1 MRRVFLVLSVIIL
14 IFGLYI
20 AFMNTGNTVNINVLY
35 SNMLDAQT
43 QAGWAEQGGF
53 FVKQM
58 NLAAY
63 TLSLLIG
70 GIFVGGGIVYMF
82 WHAAKDKLKDYQR
95 ELEKTSIK

>member
-43 QAGWAEQGGF
+43 QAGC
-53 FVKQM
+53 
-58 NLAAY
+58 
-63 TLSLLIG
+63 
-70 GIFVGGGIVYMF
+70 
-82 WHAAKDKLKDYQR
+82 
-95 ELEKTSIK
+95 